1 MFQTIYLLS
10 NKRLLLVLLPLLVS
24 SYKMNGSKGVPFNS
38 VSPTG
43 KGPGF
48 VVFGMVEDQITSA
61 VS

>member
-1 MFQTIYLLS
+1 M
-10 NKRLLLVLLPLLVS
+10 LLPLLVS
-24 SYKMNGSKGVPFNS
+24 GYKMNGSKGVPFNS